1 MLSFFQMNDSFKP
14 TRYWQKLNTQGLRL
28 ALPLLLLIAHGSF
41 LTASA
46 TWTRQRSGT
55 MAWLHAVYFL
65 NPNTGWVA
73 GSNGTLLF
81 TNDGG
86 RSWHAMR
93 RPTEDA
99 LRDVYFSDEEK
110 GWLVCDRAVYKLKT
124 SDEPQTYLL
133 RTIDGGATWRRVDL
147 SDPHTRVARAVF
159 RGDGRGWTFGEA
171 GALYATND
179 GGASWMKQT
188 LPTKHLLLGGEFLDS
203 EHGWLVGAGATI
215 LQTSDGGETWRAG
228 LVRGERRVRF
238 TAASFAEK
246 RLGWAVGAAGQ
257 VFATTDGGRIW
268 FSQNSGVDADLL
280 DVKFLN
286 AAEGWAVGAA
296 GTMLHTSNG
305 GARWTIETSGTP
317 HPLERIFFAD
327 HRNGWAVGFGG
338 TILSYSSSSL
348 APNIPELNRRTG
360 N

>member
-1 MLSFFQMNDSFKP
+1 MHGSFKQEG
-14 TRYWQKLNTQGLRL
+14 YWQKLNTQRLRL
-28 ALPLLLLIAHGSF
+28 ALPLLLLIVHGSV

-46 TWTRQRSGT
+46 AWTRQRSGT

-65 NPNTGWVA
+65 NPTTGWVA

-86 RSWHAMR
+86 RSWRAMR

-99 LRDVYFSDEEK
+99 LRDVYFSDQEK

-133 RTIDGGATWRRVDL
+133 RTLDGGVTWKRVDL
-147 SDPHTRVARAVF
+147 SDPHTRVVRAVF
-159 RGDGRGWTFGEA
+159 RGDDRGWTFGEA
-171 GALYATND
+171 GALYATSD
-179 GGASWMKQT
+179 GGASWLKQT
-188 LPTKHLLLGGEFLDS
+188 LPTKHLLLGGEFLDGKY
-203 EHGWLVGAGATI
+203 GWLVGAGATI

-228 LVRGERRVRF
+228 LVRGERRIRF
-238 TAASFAEK
+238 TAASFVEK

-286 AAEGWAVGAA
+286 ASEGWSVGSA
-296 GTMLHTSNG
+296 GTLLHTNNG
-305 GARWTIETSGTP
+305 GGRWTIETSGTP
-317 HPLERIFFAD
+317 HPLERVFFAD
-327 HRNGWAVGFGG
+327 RNHGWAVGFGG
-338 TILSYSSSSL
+338 TILSYSAHTLS
-348 APNIPELNRRTG
+348 PNMPDLHRRSG